1 MRGRS
6 TPSDP
11 SAPRRL
17 LAAALLG
24 AALVAAGCAPR
35 GPGAV
40 SPNEIPALEQ
50 RLARTPT
57 DGDVLL
63 RYAAALYA
71 AGRCDTATV
80 VARRGIAVKP
90 QDALGPLVVGR
101 CLEQDRRLDEAQVVY
116 ATYMTSYGE
125 RPGAAGIRA
134 RQAVLRRERAIAA
147 ARDALAREEELAQVP
162 AELTTVAVL
171 PVQVVGDSAYQ
182 PLSRGLAEIMTI
194 DLALLE
200 RFRMVERLQVG
211 ALLGEMN
218 LTEAGR
224 VDPATAV
231 RVGHMLRAG
240 SMVQGL
246 ATIPPRG
253 TTRLEAAVVQSDGV
267 VTAPARQDGGVKDL
281 LKMEKQVVVE
291 IARQLGYE
299 LSAAELQMILEN
311 GTQNLAAFLAY
322 SRGLLAEDRG
332 DYRSAAAFYAEAVQ
346 SDPNFDVARNA
357 YEAATVNVE
366 TSLSVPAAIT
376 TLSSVEVAAPPTGTG
391 LPTGSVL
398 TTTVTD
404 IAATQSEVTAPS
416 TSQATTGAQ
425 TSASQP
431 PPTVTV
437 LGTPVAATGV
447 VRIIFRL
454 P

>member
-1 MRGRS
+1 
-6 TPSDP
+6 
-11 SAPRRL
+11 
-17 LAAALLG
+17 
-24 AALVAAGCAPR
+24 
-35 GPGAV
+35 
-40 SPNEIPALEQ
+40 
-50 RLARTPT
+50 
-57 DGDVLL
+57 
-63 RYAAALYA
+63 
-71 AGRCDTATV
+71 
-80 VARRGIAVKP
+80 
-90 QDALGPLVVGR
+90 
-101 CLEQDRRLDEAQVVY
+101 
-116 ATYMTSYGE
+116 
-125 RPGAAGIRA
+125 
-134 RQAVLRRERAIAA
+134 
-147 ARDALAREEELAQVP
+147 
-162 AELTTVAVL
+162 
-171 PVQVVGDSAYQ
+171 
-182 PLSRGLAEIMTI
+182 MTI

-211 ALLGEMN
+211 ALLGEMS

-267 VTAPARQDGGVKDL
+267 VTAPARQDGAVKDL

-346 SDPNFDVARNA
+346 ADPNFDVARDA
-357 YEAATVNVE
+357 YEAATVTVE
-366 TSLSVPAAIT
+366 TSLSVPTAIT
-376 TLSSVEVAAPPTGTG
+376 TLSSVEVAAPPTGTE
-391 LPTGSVL
+391 LPLGSTL

-416 TSQATTGAQ
+416 TTQVTTGAQ
-425 TSASQP
+425 TTASQP

-437 LGTPVAATGV
+437 LGPSVAPTGV

>member
-11 SAPRRL
+11 SARRRL
-17 LAAALLG
+17 AATLLG
-24 AALVAAGCAPR
+24 AALMATGCAPG

-50 RLARTPT
+50 RLAQTPT
-57 DGDVLL
+57 DGDALL

-101 CLEQDRRLDEAQVVY
+101 CLEQNQRLDEAQVVY
-116 ATYMTSYGE
+116 ATYMTSYGD

-134 RQAVLRRERAIAA
+134 RQAVVRRERAIAA

-171 PVQVVGDSAYQ
+171 PVQIVGDSSYQ

-211 ALLGEMN
+211 ALLGEMS

-246 ATIPPRG
+246 ATIPQRG

-346 SDPNFDVARNA
+346 SDPNFDVARDA

-366 TSLSVPAAIT
+366 TSLGIPAAIT
-376 TLSSVEVAAPPTGTG
+376 TLSSVEVAAPTTGIG
-391 LPTGSVL
+391 PPLGGVL

-416 TSQATTGAQ
+416 TTQVTTGAQ

-431 PPTVTV
+431 PATVTV
-437 LGTPVAATGV
+437 LGTPVAATGA

>member
-1 MRGRS
+1 MRARS
-6 TPSDP
+6 TVSDP
-11 SAPRRL
+11 SPPRRL
-17 LAAALLG
+17 AATLLG
-24 AALVAAGCAPR
+24 AALVVTACAPG

-50 RLARTPT
+50 RLAQAPN
-57 DGDVLL
+57 DGDALL

-80 VARRGIAVKP
+80 VAQRGMGVKP

-101 CLEQDRRLDEAQVVY
+101 CLEQDQRLDEAHVVY
-116 ATYMTSYGE
+116 ARYMTSYAD
-125 RPGAAGIRA
+125 RPGAAGIRS
-134 RQAVLRRERAIAA
+134 RQGIVRRERAIAA
-147 ARDALAREEELAQVP
+147 ARDALAREAELAQVP
-162 AELTTVAVL
+162 AEPTTVAVL

-182 PLSRGLAEIMTI
+182 PLSRGLAEIMTT

-211 ALLGEMN
+211 ALLGELN
-218 LTEAGR
+218 LTQAGR

-231 RVGHMLRAG
+231 RVGHLVRAG

-253 TTRLEAAVVQSDGV
+253 TTRLEAAVVRSDGE
-267 VTAPARQDGGVKDL
+267 VTAPARQDGAVRDL
-281 LKMEKQVVVE
+281 LKMEKQLVVE

-299 LSAAELQMILEN
+299 LSAAELEMVLEN

-332 DYRSAAAFYAEAVQ
+332 DYRSAAAFYAEAAQ
-346 SDPNFDVARNA
+346 ADPNFDVARDA
-357 YEAATVNVE
+357 YEAATVSVE
-366 TSLSVPAAIT
+366 TSLSLPSAIT
-376 TLSSVEVAAPPTGTG
+376 TLSSVEVVAPGVGTE
-391 LPTGSVL
+391 LPLGGVL

-404 IAATQSEVTAPS
+404 IAATQSETTAPTS
-416 TSQATTGAQ
+416 TQVTSGAQ

-431 PPTVTV
+431 PPTITV

>member
-1 MRGRS
+1 MSGLSAVWARS
-6 TPSDP
+6 
-11 SAPRRL
+11 RRCRITATL
-17 LAAALLG
+17 FG
-24 AALVAAGCAPR
+24 AALVVVGCAPK
-35 GPGAV
+35 GPAAV

-50 RLARTPT
+50 RLREAPS
-57 DGDVLL
+57 DGDALL
-63 RYAAALYA
+63 RYSAALYA

-101 CLEQDRRLDEAQVVY
+101 CLEQDRRLDEALAVY
-116 ATYMTSYGE
+116 ATYMTANAD
-125 RPGAAGIRA
+125 RPGAAAIRA
-134 RQAVLRRERAIAA
+134 QQGVVRRDRAIAQ
-147 ARDALAREEELAQVP
+147 ARDALAREGELSQVP
-162 AELTTVAVL
+162 AEPTTVAVL
-171 PVQVVGDSAYQ
+171 PVQVDGDSTYQ
-182 PLSRGLAEIMTI
+182 PLSRGLAEILTT

-211 ALLGEMN
+211 ALLGEMD
-218 LTEAGR
+218 LAREGR

-231 RVGHMLRAG
+231 RMGHMLRAG
-240 SMVQGL
+240 RMVQGL

-253 TTRLEAAVVQSDGV
+253 TTRLEAAVVLSDGE
-267 VTAPARQDGGVKDL
+267 VTAPARQDGAVKDL
-281 LKMEKQVVVE
+281 LRMEKRIVVE
-291 IARQLGYE
+291 IARMLGYE
-299 LSAAELQMILEN
+299 LSAAELQMVLEN

-332 DYRSAAAFYAEAVQ
+332 DYRTAAAYYAEAVQ
-346 SDPNFDVARNA
+346 ADPNFDVARDA
-357 YEAATVNVE
+357 YEAATVTVE
-366 TSLSVPAAIT
+366 TSLRTPAAIT
-376 TLSSVEVAAPPTGTG
+376 TLSGVEVVAPTAGTEVPLG
-391 LPTGSVL
+391 GVL

-404 IAATQSEVTAPS
+404 IAATQSETTAP
-416 TSQATTGAQ
+416 TTTQVTNGAK